1 MRVLD
6 EFRWFNDDKI
16 THQNLIMKKIST
28 KLLQKESLLVSAIL
42 FLLVLLAYGLLTP
55 RMGFYWDDWPF
66 AWFLKFFG
74 PAEFIESFR
83 PFRPF
88 LGPIFTVTTALFGG
102 DPFTWQLV
110 GLAFRFFLSLEIWY
124 VLRLIWPTRK
134 WDLMWV
140 VLLFTVYPGYQQQW
154 VSLTHVNQEIIPLTW
169 LIASFGVTAYAIRN
183 EHLRKR
189 LTILALILQA
199 MGLFSTEYFFGL
211 EVLRFFFLLAIFAE
225 AITARKDLLQKTIVS
240 WFPYFCIWLLNAV
253 WTYAYHRSAAYNSYE
268 INILSSPSFS
278 PLAIGNEILT
288 TISLSGFMSWL
299 NTFGIMST
307 LDGSLTQII
316 SVAILL
322 ISAIAVFIFMRFFSN
337 GTTDQHPMEKDSWG
351 QWAMSIGLIAIFAG
365 RLPSWAAGLPLKL
378 EFDYD
383 RFFISIM
390 FGASLFIV
398 GLATFILK
406 DGKRKVF
413 ILSLLIGSSTAYQF
427 TVANTF
433 RRDTANQQ
441 DIFRQMAWR
450 MPALE
455 KGTVLL
461 TYELPLKY
469 VSDLQITAPLNWM
482 YASTIND
489 RQLPYLLLYIKSRFN
504 STTLPSLQPNEPIQ
518 LKYRTV
524 EFSGSTSDSVVI
536 YKEADGCLR
545 VLDPVYGNAE
555 TVPGANYFLLN
566 AIPLSNPDLIQVNAS
581 QPKLDKR
588 LFGPEPAHGWC
599 YFYTKAELARQ
610 QSDWEGVVKLYN
622 QAQKNGFNASM
633 PVENLPFIE
642 AFASTGDMD
651 IAIKLT
657 ERTIKE
663 QNILCPALHTLWGR
677 VLHAPTIQTAQTLDI
692 NNWLSQNGCKR

>member
-16 THQNLIMKKIST
+16 THQNLIMKKIFA

-110 GLAFRFFLSLEIWY
+110 GLAFRFLLSLEIWY
-124 VLRLIWPTRK
+124 VLGLIWPTQK
-134 WDLMWV
+134 WDLIWV

-183 EHLRKR
+183 ENLRKR

-211 EVLRFFFLLAIFAE
+211 EVLRFFFLLAIFTE
-225 AITARKDLLQKTIVS
+225 TITARKDLLQKTIIS
-240 WFPYFCIWLLNAV
+240 WFPYFCIWVLNAA
-253 WTYAYHRSAAYNSYE
+253 WTYAYHRSAAYNSYD
-268 INILSSPSFS
+268 INILSSASFS

-307 LDGSLTQII
+307 LDGSLTQVI

-322 ISAIAVFIFMRFFSN
+322 VSAIAVFIFMRFFSI
-337 GTTDQHPMEKDSWG
+337 GTTDQHPMGKDSWG

-390 FGASLFIV
+390 LGASLFIV

-413 ILSLLIGSSTAYQF
+413 ILSLLIGLSTAYQF

-433 RRDTANQQ
+433 RRDTVNQQ
-441 DIFRQMAWR
+441 DFFWQMAWR

-455 KGTVLL
+455 ENTALL

-469 VSDLQITAPLNWM
+469 VSDLQLTAPLNWI
-482 YASTIND
+482 YAPEFKGRNI
-489 RQLPYLLLYIKSRFN
+489 PYVLYYLKTRFN
-504 STTLPSLQPNEPIQ
+504 TASLKADEPIE

-524 EFSGSTSDSVVI
+524 NFSGSTSESVVI

-545 VLDPVYGNAE
+545 VLDPVYANAE

-566 AIPLSNPDLIQVNAS
+566 AIPLSNPSQIQVDAP
-581 QPKLDKR
+581 QPVLDET

-642 AFASTGDMD
+642 AFALTSDIDM
-651 IAIKLT
+651 AIKLT

-663 QNILCPALHTLWGR
+663 QNTLCPALHTLWDR
-677 VLHAPTIQTAQTLDI
+677 VLQNENPSVDI
-692 NNWLSQNGCKR
+692 KTVLQESCKP